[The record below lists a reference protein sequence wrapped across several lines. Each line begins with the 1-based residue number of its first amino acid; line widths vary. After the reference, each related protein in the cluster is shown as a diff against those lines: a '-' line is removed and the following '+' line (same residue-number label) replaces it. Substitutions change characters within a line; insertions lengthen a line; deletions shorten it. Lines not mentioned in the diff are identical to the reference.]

1 MSREDCND
9 FVPDVAVKPDGCG
22 ESFPPE
28 LVTLDCNGEAA
39 LRVINECDASFDP
52 ELVCVLENDNIYIV
66 YVDTSDSVPVPKI
79 YDFNGV
85 DVTGTVTPVK
95 CDTPLDREL
104 VEKCFQ
110 DITDPSIRY
119 NRITV
124 LDLSVTPSVVLETLW
139 FDNTGNIIP
148 APVNVEACE
157 ETFAPQAIKLCDAI
171 GVTIDGTI
179 EYSSVGNNVL
189 VDFNNVIITND
200 GARFFWTDFGNGFSD
215 VGNSPSVIYSV
226 DGNFEIK
233 VYAVMRSGNKIL
245 LYAKE
250 VVVTNGVAVLQGV
263 NPQPVAL
270 NYNVAVGSAQQYYD
284 TAGLPVGTPFNTDGT
299 PYVVVGDLAFECP
312 NLIDDLEDN
321 AEYGGLGANIVE
333 CELTNTLNTVSEGLD
348 ANIEAAAAIVAGA
361 SPITTFHPALD
372 TTVNLIGNI
381 DFGVM
386 GAGINVNIGTAVT
399 GAVFTYN
406 FDFISDTDPGD
417 PADFGIVVWDNV
429 AGASVAAT
437 SIVTSLVSSFDAQG
451 VGLNYPLYAIPNPI
465 VNPYTIVWTGDL
477 PVGDYSVL
485 FVGQNQG
492 VTDQVNLLIDYVVP
506 AGVAGTSR
514 ALLTALDQCT
524 IDALTPDPIT
534 VIEVPNGAIIV
545 NAASMSVLVGTNLV
559 RSFSVK
565 GLKNKTY
572 DISFDNGTSFLD
584 IIDGGDSWGEGNE
597 DMLDI
602 SSVVIRPTVSGDRVL
617 IHWET
622 I

>member
-1 MSREDCND
+1 MTDPIVKNDCNT
-9 FVPDVAVKPDGCG
+9 
-22 ESFPPE
+22 SIPPE
-28 LVTLDCNGEAA
+28 AFTADCNGDLA
-39 LRVINECDASFDP
+39 LRVVDSCKPVWDWEITCVSDDGGVTKVSAVVVYDMRDP
-52 ELVCVLENDNIYIV
+52 QNPAETIYL
-66 YVDTSDSVPVPKI
+66 
-79 YDFNGV
+79 NGV
-85 DVTGTVTPVK
+85 DVTGSFVK
-95 CDTPLDREL
+95 VVCDTPLDREL

-110 DITDPSIRY
+110 DITDPTIRY

-139 FDNTGNIIP
+139 FDNAGNIVA

-157 ETFAPQAIKLCDAI
+157 EMFAPQAIKVCDYLEAVITGNLSFTVVDNTVAI
-171 GVTIDGTI
+171 DTTGVLFAND
-179 EYSSVGNNVL
+179 SV
-189 VDFNNVIITND
+189 
-200 GARFFWTDFGNGFSD
+200 RFFWTDFGNGFSD

-226 DGNFEIK
+226 DGNYEIK
-233 VYAVMRSGNKIL
+233 VYAVMASGNKIL

-263 NPQPVAL
+263 NPQPVTL

-299 PYVVVGDLAFECP
+299 PYTVVGDLAFECP

-321 AEYGGLGANIVE
+321 TEYGGLGANIVE
-333 CELTNTLNTVSEGLD
+333 CELTNTLNTVSESLD
-348 ANIEAAAAIVAGA
+348 ANIGAAASVVAGA
-361 SPITTFHPALD
+361 SPVTTFHPALD
-372 TTVNLIGNI
+372 TTVNLLGSAPN
-381 DFGVM
+381 GVM
-386 GAGINVNIGTAVT
+386 GAGINVNVGTAVV

-406 FDFISDTDPGD
+406 LDFISDTDPGD

-429 AGASVAAT
+429 AGTSVAAT

-524 IDALTPDPIT
+524 IDALTPDPVVPVEVQLVKTVTDGAGTIT
-534 VIEVPNGAIIV
+534 VATGYKSASVTAI
-545 NAASMSVLVGTNLV
+545 
-559 RSFSVK
+559 
-565 GLKNKTY
+565 
-572 DISFDNGTSFLD
+572 
-584 IIDGGDSWGEGNE
+584 
-597 DMLDI
+597 
-602 SSVVIRPTVSGDRVL
+602 SGDV
-617 IHWET
+617 T
-622 I
+622 IDSVPVPEGFSWSVDSSSLERYSDTVTVTGTKYILTEVR